1 MNLDTYLMFIGV
13 SVLLCIS
20 PGPDMM
26 FILGRSIV
34 HGRRAGLAAV
44 IGITLGNYT
53 HLTAAIV
60 GLTALLA
67 ASPLAFAVI
76 KWCGALYLVFLGV
89 QTMRASSILSSVPA
103 QPHSGSVQPFD
114 SVQQA
119 SFRSIVLQ
127 GFLNDVLNP
136 KVAIFYIML
145 LPQFIEIKDTQYI
158 QHLLM
163 LGITLNMI
171 GLVVSLTLV
180 YIAAWLTRSL
190 RENEI
195 LANRMNTLLGVL
207 FIGMGIWLAF

>member
-1 MNLDTYLMFIGV
+1 
-13 SVLLCIS
+13 
-20 PGPDMM
+20 
-26 FILGRSIV
+26 
-34 HGRRAGLAAV
+34 
-44 IGITLGNYT
+44 
-53 HLTAAIV
+53 
-60 GLTALLA
+60 
-67 ASPLAFAVI
+67 
-76 KWCGALYLVFLGV
+76 
-89 QTMRASSILSSVPA
+89 MRASSILSSVPA